1 MSQDEI
7 PRLVRAIRDLHG
19 VEGTH
24 VRSES
29 IKETFEGETVWEGV
43 VEVFS
48 IRGHPEATTAY
59 AWGFQND
66 DGHRAYTAVLGVDPI
81 RTARDA
87 VRAAVVAEPQRQK
100 GTLP

>member
-19 VEGTH
+19 EEATH
-24 VRSES
+24 VRSEPV
-29 IKETFEGETVWEGV
+29 KETFQGETVWEGV

-59 AWGFQND
+59 AWGFEND
-66 DGHRAYTAVLGVDPI
+66 YGHRAYTAVLGVGPI

-87 VRAAVVAEPQRQK
+87 VRAAVIAEARKAQ
-100 GTLP
+100 